1 MGYNNTVA
9 IISNNEFTLN
19 EIKNMLVLLRDI
31 DKVECFDYYDAD
43 EYIKKIT
50 PNVIILHS
58 TESDKNCL
66 RLLKKIRN
74 SEKTKNI
81 PVILFPEYSNTDYI
95 VEAFDCGVSDILTSP
110 LKDYELVIRV
120 IWAIQ
125 KNEQIQ
131 ILETKDNFLAK
142 LGIIDSKTGFYKE
155 DFSLRYLESVVSK
168 AKVNKQK
175 SCLVLIKVTPA
186 IDVEFDK
193 NVLKDALRTSIRI
206 NDTIAMK
213 DENTYYLFLSKA
225 KLNGVYSVYERI
237 LSKLGPMTSI
247 NASVVEIQ
255 DEIFDDI
262 INVLEYSIEKAPKNG
277 EMAIVSKQDFL
288 DMYKK
293 EEKEELYISKLL
305 KEDTQNTFEPEQKEE
320 KSIEASTE
328 EETIN
333 LGIKIMQE
341 KVKEIENKGE
351 KVLIYNK
358 KTEAEKEA
366 EVKEIDERN
375 ATLYKQAYAKKLR
388 MIVEPLLEKYA
399 AKMQGEHPLL
409 DANVNVSPHTT
420 FMSLDK
426 DDIKLDFE
434 MIYDEI
440 KTLKFNIKISALNT
454 ELEAD
459 SFDLDVMEFNH
470 QTLDVILKT
479 AIDEY
484 KNYLSEEN

>member
-9 IISNNEFTLN
+9 IVSNNEFTLN

-43 EYIKKIT
+43 EYIKKIS
-50 PNVIILHS
+50 PNVIILHA

-81 PVILFPEYSNTDYI
+81 PVILYPEFSNTDYI
-95 VEAFDCGVSDILTSP
+95 VEAFDNGISDILTFP

-125 KNEQIQ
+125 KNEEAQIM
-131 ILETKDNFLAK
+131 ETKDNFLAK

-168 AKVNKQK
+168 SKTNKQK
-175 SCLVLIKVTPA
+175 SCLVLIKILPA
-186 IDVEFDK
+186 IDVDFDK
-193 NVLKDALRTSIRI
+193 NVLKEALKTSIRI

-237 LSKLGPMTSI
+237 LSKLGPMTAI
-247 NASVVEIQ
+247 TASVVEIQ

-293 EEKEELYISKLL
+293 EEKEELNISKLL
-305 KEDTQNTFEPEQKEE
+305 KDEPEIKQEE
-320 KSIEASTE
+320 QEKQVPETSNNE
-328 EETIN
+328 EDKVS

-341 KVKEIENKGE
+341 KISEIENKGE
-351 KVLIYNK
+351 KVLVHNK

-366 EVKEIDERN
+366 EIKEIDERN

-399 AKMQGEHPLL
+399 AKMQGEYPLL
-409 DANVNVSPHTT
+409 DANVNVSTHST
-420 FMSLDK
+420 FMVLDK
-426 DDIKLDFE
+426 DDVKLNFE
-434 MIYDEI
+434 MAYDGI
-440 KTLKFNIKISALNT
+440 KTLKFNLKISALNT

-459 SFDLDVMEFNH
+459 SFELDVMEFNH
-470 QTLDVILKT
+470 QALDVILKT
-479 AIDEY
+479 LIDEY
-484 KNYLSEEN
+484 KNYLSEN